1 MNIGKY
7 KNTITVQQLYD
18 YALQHNYLGADVNVV
33 IDIINRENK
42 ENKENK
48 ENIFNEIKST
58 DNSTVKRDFSKIVEY
73 SFEDLIAL
81 LTSK

>member
-7 KNTITVQQLYD
+7 NKTITVQQLYD

-42 ENKENK
+42 ESNFNK
-48 ENIFNEIKST
+48 IKSSS
-58 DNSTVKRDFSKIVEY
+58 NSTIERDFSKIVEY

-81 LTSK
+81 LT

>member
-7 KNTITVQQLYD
+7 NKTITVQQLYD

-42 ENKENK
+42 ENKESN
-48 ENIFNEIKST
+48 FNEIKSSS
-58 DNSTVKRDFSKIVEY
+58 NSITERDFSKIVEY

-81 LTSK
+81 LT